1 MGAVRSPPV
10 SAPRVTASQKQK
22 ILMASL
28 LLMVKKGRT
37 KEVTLGKLSETYAK
51 ILKKRQ
57 METEHESACV
67 GMIQMLE
74 SRGLVTYIS
83 KGAPRLAKIT
93 LRMDEDE
100 VSQALGD
107 KALLAGILEDVSC
120 IAK

>member
-1 MGAVRSPPV
+1 MHIWP
-10 SAPRVTASQKQK
+10 TK
-22 ILMASL
+22 IFA
-28 LLMVKKGRT
+28 
-37 KEVTLGKLSETYAK
+37 
-51 ILKKRQ
+51 
-57 METEHESACV
+57 

-74 SRGLVTYIS
+74 SRGLVTYLC

>member
-1 MGAVRSPPV
+1 
-10 SAPRVTASQKQK
+10 
-22 ILMASL
+22 
-28 LLMVKKGRT
+28 
-37 KEVTLGKLSETYAK
+37 
-51 ILKKRQ
+51 
-57 METEHESACV
+57 
-67 GMIQMLE
+67 MIQMLE
-74 SRGLVTYIS
+74 SRGLVTYLR

>member
-1 MGAVRSPPV
+1 
-10 SAPRVTASQKQK
+10 
-22 ILMASL
+22 
-28 LLMVKKGRT
+28 
-37 KEVTLGKLSETYAK
+37 
-51 ILKKRQ
+51 
-57 METEHESACV
+57 
-67 GMIQMLE
+67 MIQMLE
-74 SRGLVTYIS
+74 SRGLVTYQC

>member
-1 MGAVRSPPV
+1 MVRIDMSLKIYVKPDINNQI
-10 SAPRVTASQKQK
+10 SA
-22 ILMASL
+22 
-28 LLMVKKGRT
+28 
-37 KEVTLGKLSETYAK
+37 
-51 ILKKRQ
+51 
-57 METEHESACV
+57 

-74 SRGLVTYIS
+74 SRGLVTYHC

-107 KALLAGILEDVSC
+107 KALLAGILDDVSC